1 VFSVTRPT
9 ETACPRPPVDA
20 AACAFGIRAWSACAP
35 GLHARE
41 DWLAWSANAWLPL
54 GDEIPPLRD
63 MDPMLRRR
71 VGPLGRA
78 TLHAAFGAHGESRQA
93 PAVFA
98 SRHGEVQRSWLLLN
112 ELAED
117 QPLSP
122 TSFGLSVHNAIGA
135 LYSMGCGHRASI
147 QSIAA
152 GAQTVEAAVVEAVA
166 LLADGA
172 GEVLLVCSEA
182 PLPPAYACFADEP
195 ECLYG
200 WAWRLTRP
208 VAGEPWYSLS
218 REDNHAACGLETPGG
233 EAARTLPHGLQV
245 LRFMLNAEPLLRY
258 GVGDGTW
265 NWRRHV

>member
-1 VFSVTRPT
+1 VFSVTTPP
-9 ETACPRPPVDA
+9 ESACPRPPTA
-20 AACAFGIRAWSACAP
+20 GGASAFGIRAWSACAP
-35 GLHARE
+35 GLHTRE
-41 DWLAWSANAWLPL
+41 DWQAWSASAWLPV
-54 GDEIPPLRD
+54 GDEIPPLRQ

-71 VGPLGRA
+71 VSPLGRA
-78 TLHAAFGAHGESRQA
+78 ALHAAFGAHGESREV

-152 GAQTVEAAVVEAVA
+152 GPETVEAAVVEAVA

-172 GEVLLVCSEA
+172 SEVLVVYCEA
-182 PLPPAYACFADEP
+182 PLPEAYACFADEP
-195 ECLYG
+195 ESLYG
-200 WAWRLTRP
+200 WAWRLTAP
-208 VAGEPWYSLS
+208 VPGEPWYSLS
-218 REDNHAACGLETPGG
+218 REGAHAAPGSACGGA
-233 EAARTLPHGLQV
+233 EAAPALPHGLEV
-245 LRFMLNAEPLLRY
+245 LRFMLNSEPSLHHRARN
-258 GVGDGTW
+258 GTW
-265 NWRRHV
+265 RWHRHG